1 MQFKLYSE
9 VLIPEDIMKNS
20 ANVFYKMFLMFCVVL
35 FVWGMFA
42 GAVYADTEIDKI
54 HFLIPAGAG
63 GGWDGT
69 ARGVGEALTKSKLIK
84 RASYQNMSGGGGGKG
99 IAYLIK
105 TAKRQ
110 RGTLL
115 VNSTPILIRSL
126 QKVFPHTFRD
136 LTPVAA
142 VIADYG
148 VFAVRPDS
156 EFQRWEDVVAAF
168 RANPRQLRVGGGSG
182 RRSMDGLVVALAF
195 KAAGGDPKA
204 VRYIPYDGGGK
215 ALAGLLSGETEILST
230 GLGEA
235 LEQHRAGQIRILAIT
250 AEKRSAA
257 IPDVPTLKEL
267 GYNATFVNWRGFFG
281 PPGLSEV
288 QVSAYASV
296 LEKMYETSAWEK
308 VQARNGWENLFKP
321 GKEFSSFLEAQE
333 EVIGELM
340 GELGF
345 LQ

>member
-1 MQFKLYSE
+1 
-9 VLIPEDIMKNS
+9 MKNS
-20 ANVFYKMFLMFCVVL
+20 TNEVFRALSIFLL
-35 FVWGMFA
+35 TWGMFT
-42 GAVYADTEIDKI
+42 GAVYADTKIDKI

-69 ARGVGEALTKSKLIK
+69 ARGVGEALTKSQLIK
-84 RASYQNMSGGGGGKG
+84 RASYQNMSGGSGGKG

-105 TAKRQ
+105 TARRQ
-110 RGTLL
+110 QGTLL

-148 VFAVRPDS
+148 VFAARSDS

-182 RRSMDGLVVALAF
+182 RRSMDGLVAALAF
-195 KAAGGDPKA
+195 KAAGGDPRA
-204 VRYIPYDGGGK
+204 LRYIPYDGGGK

-235 LEQHRAGQIRILAIT
+235 LEQHKAGQIRILAIT
-250 AEKRSAA
+250 AENRSAS

-267 GYNATFVNWRGFFG
+267 GYDTTFVNWRGFFG
-281 PPGLSEV
+281 PPGLSEA
-288 QVSAYASV
+288 QVSTYAD
-296 LEKMYETSAWEK
+296 LLKKMYETPAWEK
-308 VQARNGWENLFKP
+308 VRVRNGWENLFKP
-321 GKEFSSFLEAQE
+321 GAEFSTFLKGQE
-333 EVIGELM
+333 KMIGELM
-340 GELGF
+340 EELGF
-345 LQ
+345 LE

>member
-1 MQFKLYSE
+1 
-9 VLIPEDIMKNS
+9 MKNS
-20 ANVFYKMFLMFCVVL
+20 ANLFYKVFLIL
-35 FVWGMFA
+35 SILLAVWGILA
-42 GAVYADTEIDKI
+42 EGVYAETEIDKI

-69 ARGVGEALTKSKLIK
+69 ARGVGEALTKSKLVK

-105 TAKRQ
+105 TARRQ
-110 RGTLL
+110 QGTLL

-148 VFAVRPDS
+148 VFATRPDS
-156 EFQRWEDVVAAF
+156 EFQRWEEVVAAF
-168 RANPRQLRVGGGSG
+168 RANPRQLKVGGGSG
-182 RRSMDGLVVALAF
+182 RRSMDGLVAALAF

-235 LEQHRAGQIRILAIT
+235 LEQHKAGQVRILAIT
-250 AEKRSAA
+250 AEERSAA

-267 GYNATFVNWRGFFG
+267 GHDATFVNWRGFFG
-281 PPGLSEV
+281 PPGLSEA
-288 QVSAYASV
+288 QVSAYTGV
-296 LEKMYETSAWEK
+296 LKKMYETPAWED
-308 VQARNGWENLFKP
+308 VRTRNGWEDLFKP
-321 GKEFSSFLEAQE
+321 GTEFSTFLEGQE
-333 EVIGELM
+333 KVIGELM

>member
-1 MQFKLYSE
+1 
-9 VLIPEDIMKNS
+9 MKNS
-20 ANVFYKMFLMFCVVL
+20 ANIFYTVLLILSIFLP
-35 FVWGMFA
+35 VWGMFA
-42 GAVYADTEIDKI
+42 GGVYADTEIDKI

-110 RGTLL
+110 QGTLL

-148 VFAVRPDS
+148 VFATRPDS
-156 EFQRWEDVVAAF
+156 EFQRWEDVVTAF

-182 RRSMDGLVVALAF
+182 RRSMDGLVVALAL

-215 ALAGLLSGETEILST
+215 ALVGLLSGETEILST

-235 LEQHRAGQIRILAIT
+235 LEQHKAGQVRILAIT
-250 AEKRSAA
+250 AEKRSASV
-257 IPDVPTLKEL
+257 PNVPTLKEL
-267 GYNATFVNWRGFFG
+267 GYDATFVNWRGFFG
-281 PPGLSEV
+281 PPGLSET
-288 QVSAYASV
+288 QVSAYADV
-296 LEKMYETSAWEK
+296 LKKMYETPVWEK
-308 VQARNGWENLFKP
+308 VRVRNGWEDLFKP
-321 GKEFSSFLEAQE
+321 GKEFSTFLEGQE
-333 EVIGELM
+333 KVIGELM

-345 LQ
+345 LE

>member
-1 MQFKLYSE
+1 
-9 VLIPEDIMKNS
+9 MKNS
-20 ANVFYKMFLMFCVVL
+20 ANMSYKMLLILSVFLL
-35 FVWGMFA
+35 IWGMFA
-42 GAVYADTEIDKI
+42 EQIYADTEIDKI

-84 RASYQNMSGGGGGKG
+84 RVSYQNMSGGGGGRG

-105 TAKRQ
+105 TARRQ
-110 RGTLL
+110 QETLL

-148 VFAVRPDS
+148 VFATRPDS
-156 EFQRWEDVVAAF
+156 EFQRWEDVVTAF

-182 RRSMDGLVVALAF
+182 RRSMDGLVAALAF

-215 ALAGLLSGETEILST
+215 ALAGLLSGETEVLST

-235 LEQHRAGQIRILAIT
+235 LEQHKAGQVRILAIT
-250 AEKRSAA
+250 AEERSAA
-257 IPDVPTLKEL
+257 VPEVPTLKEL
-267 GYNATFVNWRGFFG
+267 GYAATFVNWRGFFG
-281 PPGLSEV
+281 PPGLSEAE
-288 QVSAYASV
+288 VSTYAG
-296 LEKMYETSAWEK
+296 LLKRMYETPAWEK
-308 VQARNGWENLFKP
+308 VRTRNGWEDLFKP
-321 GKEFSSFLEAQE
+321 GKEFSTFLEGQE
-333 EVIGELM
+333 KVIGELM
-340 GELGF
+340 SELGF

>member
-1 MQFKLYSE
+1 MN
-9 VLIPEDIMKNS
+9 NS
-20 ANVFYKMFLMFCVVL
+20 TNKMFLVL
-35 FVWGMFA
+35 SIFLLVWGIFA
-42 GAVYADTEIDKI
+42 GKTYADKEIDKI

-84 RASYQNMSGGGGGKG
+84 RVSYQNMSGGSGGKG

-105 TAKRQ
+105 TARRQ
-110 RGTLL
+110 QGTLL

-148 VFAVRPDS
+148 VFAVRNDS

-182 RRSMDGLVVALAF
+182 RRSMDGLVAALAF
-195 KAAGGDPKA
+195 KAADGDPKS

-215 ALAGLLSGETEILST
+215 ALAGLLSGETEVLST

-235 LEQHRAGQIRILAIT
+235 LEQHKAGQVRILAIT
-250 AEKRSAA
+250 AGKRSASV
-257 IPDVPTLKEL
+257 PDVPTLKEL
-267 GYNATFVNWRGFFG
+267 GYDTIFVNWRGFFG
-281 PPGLSEV
+281 PPELSEA
-288 QVSAYASV
+288 QISAYAD
-296 LEKMYETSAWEK
+296 LLKKMYETSAWEK
-308 VQARNGWENLFKP
+308 VRARNGWEDLFKP
-321 GKEFSSFLEAQE
+321 GKEFSTFLEGQE
-333 EVIGELM
+333 KVIGDLM

-345 LQ
+345 LE

>member
-1 MQFKLYSE
+1 
-9 VLIPEDIMKNS
+9 MKNS
-20 ANVFYKMFLMFCVVL
+20 TNKMFLILGVFL
-35 FVWGMFA
+35 LVWGMFA
-42 GAVYADTEIDKI
+42 CQVYADTQIGKI

-69 ARGVGEALTKSKLIK
+69 ARGVGEALTKSKLVK
-84 RASYQNMSGGGGGKG
+84 RASYQNMSGGGGGRG

-110 RGTLL
+110 QGTLL

-148 VFAVRPDS
+148 VFAVRHDS
-156 EFQRWEDVVAAF
+156 EFQRWEDVVATF
-168 RANPRQLRVGGGSG
+168 RANPRQLKVGGGSG
-182 RRSMDGLVVALAF
+182 RRSMDGLVAALAF

-215 ALAGLLSGETEILST
+215 ALAGLLSGETEVLST

-235 LEQHRAGQIRILAIT
+235 LEQHKAGQVRILAIT

-257 IPDVPTLKEL
+257 IPNVPTLKEL
-267 GYNATFVNWRGFFG
+267 GYDAIFVNWRGFFG
-281 PPGLSEV
+281 PPGLSEA
-288 QVSAYASV
+288 QVSAYV
-296 LEKMYETSAWEK
+296 DLLKKMYETPVWEK
-308 VQARNGWENLFKP
+308 VRTRNGWENLFKP
-321 GKEFSSFLEAQE
+321 GEEFSTFLEGQE
-333 EVIGELM
+333 KVISELM

-345 LQ
+345 LE